1 MDLKLSRL
9 GANGSQVKL
18 PRGKWIPRPS
28 CFRLPWGK
36 WISRP
41 SCTHIFNPL
50 LYIYQILQQQRVMF
64 LRNHQRMTRCCC
76 CCICSYKKIRLSFL
90 LKLKHSLVYQDK
102 KYHLTYGVKF
112 YNVVG
117 VPQRKSIYV
126 ERPTT
131 IECGLNLD
139 YFKSFILF

>member
-76 CCICSYKKIRLSFL
+76 CCICSYKKIRLKYFL
-90 LKLKHSLVYQDK
+90 VE
-102 KYHLTYGVKF
+102 VKTLIGIPRQKIPF
-112 YNVVG
+112 
-117 VPQRKSIYV
+117 
-126 ERPTT
+126 
-131 IECGLNLD
+131 NLWS
-139 YFKSFILF
+139 KIL